1 VIEDL
6 LAERSAR
13 LTRVEVDAGEALPD
27 WQAFDVVIAM
37 GGPMGAYEDTAYPW
51 LAPERALLSAAA
63 SAGTACIG
71 VCLGAQLLAASIG
84 GRAYPGPAPEIGVLQ
99 VELTA
104 PGRADPVTSA
114 LPPSFPVLQW
124 HGDTFDLPP
133 DAVVLASSAA
143 YPRQVYRWRNAL
155 GVQFHA
161 EVTAAMARTWWDVPD
176 YVDYLESALG
186 AGAADRL
193 YAELDRAIPVINDT
207 ARLLFGRFLS
217 AIGVRS

>member
-1 VIEDL
+1 VIDDL

-13 LTRVEVDAGEALPD
+13 VTVVEVDAGEPLPD

-51 LAPERALLSAAA
+51 MAPERALLSAAA
-63 SAGTACIG
+63 SAGTACLG
-71 VCLGAQLLAASIG
+71 VCLGAQLLATAIG

-99 VELTA
+99 VDLTA
-104 PGRADPVTSA
+104 AGLADPVTSA
-114 LPPSFPVLQW
+114 LTPSFSVLQW

-133 DAVVLASSAA
+133 DAIVLASSAA
-143 YPRQVYRWRNAL
+143 YPRQAYRWRNAL

-161 EVTAAMARTWWDVPD
+161 EVTPAMARAWSLVPD
-176 YVDYLESALG
+176 YVDYLEAALG

-193 YAELDRAIPVINDT
+193 FAELDHAIPVINDA
-207 ARLLFGRFLS
+207 ARRLFGRFL
-217 AIGVRS
+217 ATIGVRS